1 MLRNLRENGKQ
12 ALTVQH
18 SQLFLLQVS
27 LLEYRKRQREA
38 RKSGSKADSFSLMT
52 MSPFT
57 ASGGTSGATDGYN
70 SSENGE
76 QAEREHSAS
85 FPLALPATDY
95 SAASEETENASPPK
109 ESSSEK
115 NDPEVQW

>member
-1 MLRNLRENGKQ
+1 M
-12 ALTVQH
+12 
-18 SQLFLLQVS
+18 S

-38 RKSGSKADSFSLMT
+38 RKSGSKADSFSLVA
-52 MSPFT
+52 MSPHS
-57 ASGGTSGATDGYN
+57 SGGANSGGAADGYN

-85 FPLALPATDY
+85 HPLPLPATDY
-95 SAASEETENASPPK
+95 AVISEETEN
-109 ESSSEK
+109 SSSSKEASCEK